1 MIIFAI
7 QFNFNA
13 NFSFDEG
20 QSKIAT
26 WGNLFSQQ
34 MKSFLPADEI
44 SAGFQPT
51 VTDGLEAVQCFTD
64 RQGDKKVSNG
74 ER

>member
-26 WGNLFSQQ
+26 RGLFSQQ